1 MLVDIYKWKGS
12 RCGWGEIIYTLY
24 SSSSETNSYFRVA
37 SSSSGAL
44 LLQDD
49 ADHEHLRF
57 GLLSARMLEFSMKI
71 APQ

>member
-1 MLVDIYKWKGS
+1 MLVDVYKWKGS

-24 SSSSETNSYFRVA
+24 SSSETNSYFWVA

-49 ADHEHLRF
+49 ADRERLRF
-57 GLLSARMLEFSMKI
+57 GLLSDRMLEFSMKI